1 MAEVERFA
9 LPGVVIRDVLL
20 DSAGGDAESR
30 RRSCDAHASANDAPD
45 WLRRQR
51 MCLHDRAK

>member
-20 DSAGGDAESR
+20 NSAGGDAEKSP
-30 RRSCDAHASANDAPD
+30 A
-45 WLRRQR
+45 
-51 MCLHDRAK
+51 